1 MPKKAQKKLYRSR
14 FNRMISG
21 VCGGFGEY
29 FDIDS
34 TIIRV
39 IAVFLL
45 LFGGVSF
52 LVYIVLWIII
62 PNAPL
67 SRKERIININ

>member
-1 MPKKAQKKLYRSR
+1 MAKKAQKKLYRSR
-14 FNRMISG
+14 ANRMISG

-29 FDIDS
+29 FNIDP

-39 IAVFLL
+39 IAAFLL

-52 LVYIVLWIII
+52 LVYIILWIVI
-62 PNAPL
+62 PQAPL
-67 SRKERIININ
+67 PRKSRIININ